1 MRRVATAASSVALE
15 HATDSLGPLPPF
27 STAVLRAGTG
37 TKEKMESIAKIRS
50 LHDANTAI
58 SHAAVDLMHTPVN
71 GARGVGQ
78 RMRRM
83 GSVGGLKSL
92 QNVVDQSANIVE
104 SLADYHTRYFTI

>member
-1 MRRVATAASSVALE
+1 
-15 HATDSLGPLPPF
+15 
-27 STAVLRAGTG
+27 
-37 TKEKMESIAKIRS
+37 MESIAKIRS
-50 LHDANTAI
+50 LHDASTAI

-83 GSVGGLKSL
+83 RTGSVDGLKSL
-92 QNVVDQSANIVE
+92 KTVVDQSANIVE